1 MFRENKTVSF
11 LITKAEVLANLK
23 SKTDS
28 WHSDGSKN
36 PFEGK
41 INEDGKFEIYPTFD
55 YNARNQL
62 RPKISGEVYENSL
75 QLTFEVPKN
84 MVILIAL
91 SCLVSFAASLISY
104 IKDLEIKWFLFLIA
118 PILFCSI
125 AYKIYSN
132 KVTESLKIIKNAI
145 Q

>member
-1 MFRENKTVSF
+1 MFKIISF
-11 LITKAEVLANLK
+11 QKSRAEVLDILK
-23 SKTDS
+23 SKTVP
-28 WHSDGSKN
+28 WHNDASKN

-41 INEDGKFEIYPTFD
+41 INADGLFEIYPTFD
-55 YNARNQL
+55 YNARNLL
-62 RPKISGEVYENSL
+62 RTKISGEVYENNMKV
-75 QLTFEVPKN
+75 TFEVQKN
-84 MVILIAL
+84 MAILILL
-91 SCLVSFAASLISY
+91 SCLVSFTASVISY

-118 PILFCSI
+118 PVLFCLI

>member
-1 MFRENKTVSF
+1 MFKQSITLSF
-11 LITKAEVLANLK
+11 LVTRTKVINNLK

-41 INEDGKFEIYPTFD
+41 INDEGTFEIYPTFD

-62 RPKISGEVYENSL
+62 RPKIRGEVCENSI
-75 QLTFEVPKN
+75 QLTFEAPKN

-91 SCLVSFAASLISY
+91 SCLASIAASIISY

-118 PILFCSI
+118 PILFCLI

>member
-28 WHSDGSKN
+28 WYSDSSKN

-41 INEDGKFEIYPTFD
+41 INDDGTFEIYPTFD

-62 RPKISGEVYENSL
+62 RPKITGEVCENSI